1 VPGWGWSL
9 TVIAG
14 STLDDVTRSTG
25 FARSKDVYTSPPMD
39 FAFSEEQE
47 MLRAS
52 AREFLAKVCPSSY
65 VRRMMDTD
73 DAWDGALWKKMA
85 EMGWTGLGVP
95 ERYGGVG
102 TFLDLVVILEEAG
115 RSLLPGPYFST
126 MGLAVPT
133 LLEAGSEAQRQEVLS
148 KVAAGEA
155 RATVAVTE
163 PSGRWDADG
172 VTLSAQRSGDGW
184 RLDGVKLFVPDA
196 AAADYTIVAARTRSH
211 GEEGVTLFLVSGCP
225 EGMTVS
231 PLKTM
236 DMTRRWYEVRFDHLQ
251 VPGDALMG
259 TVDGGWA
266 PLKRA
271 LDWAAA
277 ALCSEM
283 IGGAQHVL
291 DTSVEYAKTRQ
302 QFGKPIGIYQAVS
315 HKLADM
321 LLETESARSATYYAA
336 WAVDADAPDRS
347 LAASMAKAY
356 TSDAYRRAAGNGIQV
371 HGGIGFT
378 WEHDMHLY
386 FKRAKASEVTLGDAT
401 YHRELV
407 AQALDL

>member
-1 VPGWGWSL
+1 
-9 TVIAG
+9 
-14 STLDDVTRSTG
+14 
-25 FARSKDVYTSPPMD
+25 MD

-52 AREFLAKVCPSSY
+52 AREFLTKECPSSY
-65 VRRMMDTD
+65 VRRMMEAD
-73 DAWDGALWKKMA
+73 DAWDEAMWKKIA
-85 EMGWTGLGVP
+85 DMGWTGLGIP
-95 ERYGGVG
+95 EAYGGVG
-102 TFLDLVVILEEAG
+102 TFLDLVVVLEEAG
-115 RSLLPGPYFST
+115 RALLPGPYFST
-126 MGLAVPT
+126 MGLAVPA
-133 LLEAGSEAQRQEVLS
+133 LLEAGTEAQKQRVLP
-148 KVAAGEA
+148 KIAEGAV

-163 PSGRWDADG
+163 PAGRWDADG
-172 VTLSAQRSGDGW
+172 VALTAQPSGDDW
-184 RLDGVKLFVPDA
+184 KLDGVKLFVPDA
-196 AAADYTIVAARTRSH
+196 GVADHIVVAARTRSS
-211 GEEGVTLFLVSGCP
+211 GEDGITLFLVSGRP
-225 EGMTVS
+225 SGMTVS
-231 PLKTM
+231 PLATM
-236 DMTRRWYEVRFDHLQ
+236 DMTRRWYEIRFDGVEL
-251 VPGDALMG
+251 PGDAVMG
-259 TVDGGWA
+259 SPDQGWT

-271 LDWAAA
+271 LEWATS
-277 ALCSEM
+277 ALCAEM
-283 IGGAQHVL
+283 VGGAQHVL
-291 DTSVEYAKTRQ
+291 ATSVDYAKTRQ

-356 TSDAYRRAAGNGIQV
+356 VSDAYRRATGSGIQV

>member
-1 VPGWGWSL
+1 
-9 TVIAG
+9 
-14 STLDDVTRSTG
+14 
-25 FARSKDVYTSPPMD
+25 MD

-52 AREFLAKVCPSSY
+52 AREFLTKQCPASY
-65 VRRMMDTD
+65 VRQMMEAE
-73 DAWDGALWKKMA
+73 DAWDQAFWRKLA
-85 EMGWTGLGVP
+85 EMGWTGLGIP
-95 ERYGGVG
+95 EAYGGVG
-102 TFLDLVVILEEAG
+102 TFLDLVVVLEEAG
-115 RSLLPGPYFST
+115 RALLPGPFFST
-126 MGLAVPT
+126 MGMAVPT
-133 LLEAGSEAQRQEVLS
+133 LLECGSEAQKREVLT
-148 KVAAGEA
+148 AIAGGDA
-155 RATVAVTE
+155 RATVALTE

-172 VTLSAQRSGDGW
+172 VSLSAHQAGDGW
-184 RLDGVKLFVPDA
+184 RLDGIKLFVPDA
-196 AAADYTIVAARTRSH
+196 GVADHMIVAARTRGS
-211 GEEGVTLFLVSGCP
+211 GEQGVTLFLVSGRP
-225 EGMTVS
+225 DGMTVS
-231 PLKTM
+231 ALRTM
-236 DMTRRWYEVRFDHLQ
+236 DMTRRWYEVRFEGVQ
-251 VPGDALMG
+251 VPASAVVG
-259 TVDGGWA
+259 TVDEGWA
-266 PLKRA
+266 PLRRA

-277 ALCSEM
+277 GLCAEM
-283 IGGAQHVL
+283 VGGAQHVL

>member
-1 VPGWGWSL
+1 
-9 TVIAG
+9 
-14 STLDDVTRSTG
+14 
-25 FARSKDVYTSPPMD
+25 MD

-52 AREFLAKVCPSSY
+52 AREFLAKECPSSY
-65 VRRMMDTD
+65 VRRMMEAD
-73 DAWDGALWKKMA
+73 DAWDQAMWKKLA
-85 EMGWTGLGVP
+85 GMGWTSLGIP
-95 ERYGGVG
+95 EVYGGVG

-115 RSLLPGPYFST
+115 RALLPGPYFTT
-126 MGLAVPT
+126 MGLAVPA
-133 LLEAGSEAQRQEVLS
+133 LLEAGSEAQKQEVLTKIAS
-148 KVAAGEA
+148 GDAC
-155 RATVAVTE
+155 ATVAVTE
-163 PSGRWDADG
+163 PAGRWDAEG
-172 VTLSAQRSGDGW
+172 VTLSAHRQGDGW
-184 RLDGVKLFVPDA
+184 RLEGVKLFVPDA
-196 AAADYTIVAARTRSH
+196 AVADYIVVPARTRAS
-211 GEEGVTLFLVSGCP
+211 GEDGVTLFLVKGRP
-225 EGMTVS
+225 EAMKVS
-231 PLKTM
+231 PLRTM
-236 DMTRRWYEVRFDHLQ
+236 DMTRRWYEVRL
-251 VPGDALMG
+251 
-259 TVDGGWA
+259 DGLSLPAEAVVGEADKGWA
-266 PLKRA
+266 PLRRA

-277 ALCSEM
+277 ALCAEM
-283 IGGAQHVL
+283 VGGAQHVL
-291 DTSVEYAKTRQ
+291 DTSVEYAKTRH